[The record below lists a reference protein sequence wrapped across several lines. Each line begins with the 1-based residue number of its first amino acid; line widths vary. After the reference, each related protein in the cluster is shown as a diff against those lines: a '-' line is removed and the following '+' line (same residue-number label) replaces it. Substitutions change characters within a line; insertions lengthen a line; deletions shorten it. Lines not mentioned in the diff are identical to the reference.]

1 MNSKLLLCAGCVA
14 TMTLLSGCL
23 GPKVNNYGFPTVPA
37 GILYSEMQNGQIV
50 QNKLIPTTR
59 KFTVLGPVKAEATT
73 TSFLGLVSVGDAS
86 YATLKTQ
93 ALMNYRDADEIIDI
107 EVDSN
112 HYCMLGIVNK
122 VTTILRGTAIQY
134 QK

>member
-1 MNSKLLLCAGCVA
+1 MPQRSCHDDLPGLPRPEGQQLR
-14 TMTLLSGCL
+14 
-23 GPKVNNYGFPTVPA
+23 FPDDSR
-37 GILYSEMQNGQIV
+37 GILSSEMQNGQIV
-50 QNKLIPTTR
+50 QNKILPQTR
-59 KFTVLGPVKAEATT
+59 KFTVLKEVKAEATT
-73 TSFLGLVSVGDAS
+73 TSFLGLVSIGDAS
-86 YATLKTQ
+86 YATLKSR
-93 ALMNYRDADEIIDI
+93 ALVDCREADEIIDI